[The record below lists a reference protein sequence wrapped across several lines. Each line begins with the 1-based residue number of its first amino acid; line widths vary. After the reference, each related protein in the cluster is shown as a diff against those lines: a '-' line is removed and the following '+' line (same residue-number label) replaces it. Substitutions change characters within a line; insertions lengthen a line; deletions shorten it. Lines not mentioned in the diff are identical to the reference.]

1 MVRGNHQFGFGG
13 YYLRG
18 AASTVSNSWAVGS
31 QVFTGQ
37 FTGTAMGDF
46 FAGRT
51 GAYRQANPNPLNV
64 EQNFAGAYVQ
74 DAWRISNVTLNFGV
88 KWNPFL
94 AMSFPAG
101 DIYNFD
107 LDRFYAGTRSTVIPN
122 APPGFTYPGDA
133 GFAGKSGMN
142 SRLNV
147 WDPASRL
154 CVGPQR

>member
-18 AASTVSNSWAVGS
+18 GASTVSNSWAVGS

-46 FAGRT
+46 LTGRT

-74 DAWRISNVTLNFGV
+74 DAWRIQQ
-88 KWNPFL
+88 
-94 AMSFPAG
+94 
-101 DIYNFD
+101 
-107 LDRFYAGTRSTVIPN
+107 R
-122 APPGFTYPGDA
+122 DA
-133 GFAGKSGMN
+133 EPRA
-142 SRLNV
+142 
-147 WDPASRL
+147 
-154 CVGPQR
+154 